1 MKGRRTT
8 LMTVRYAIYKE
19 LRLVISTASDRV
31 TFADIKSHQDQ
42 LLNDPDFDP
51 QFNQFIDMTAVTV
64 IDISTQEAIV
74 VAQRKIFS
82 RTSRRAFVASSP
94 EVFGVGRLM
103 EAYNEMSDAK
113 SEACVFSGV
122 PSALK
127 WLGLESLPQ

>member
-1 MKGRRTT
+1 MPI
-8 LMTVRYAIYKE
+8 RYAIYKE

-64 IDISTQEAIV
+64 LDISTQEAIV
-74 VAQRKIFS
+74 VAKRKIFS
-82 RTSRRAFVASSP
+82 RMSQRAFVASTP
-94 EVFGVGRLM
+94 EVFGLGRMM
-103 EAYNEMSDAK
+103 EAYNESDAK
-113 SEACVFSGV
+113 SQACVFSDV